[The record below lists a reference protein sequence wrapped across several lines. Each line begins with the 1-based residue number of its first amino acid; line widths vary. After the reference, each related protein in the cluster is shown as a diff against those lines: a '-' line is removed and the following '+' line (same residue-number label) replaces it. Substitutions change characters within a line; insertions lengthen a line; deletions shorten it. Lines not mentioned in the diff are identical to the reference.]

1 MRRQPNIS
9 WKRNDSVTRED
20 CSLTSVSVA
29 IRLSKTPALFKGRG
43 GRFEGEALLLESIAY
58 TSSCTSD
65 AMMSLLTPSTEY
77 LVAQIP

>member
-9 WKRNDSVTRED
+9 WEGNASITGED

-43 GRFEGEALLLESIAY
+43 GRIEGEALFPESIAY

-65 AMMSLLTPSTEY
+65 AMMSLLTPPTKY
-77 LVAQIP
+77 LVAPNP